1 MNGSESNKDSFIS
14 IAKLQEARLSSNEKV
29 LKLPSRNGVDRF
41 SMAADGSAEFV
52 TICNVAKTAK
62 NIIKYHSSVC
72 NMLEGSSRSIKY
84 LCKVNQLWPHLEE
97 FKVFYNLYLRQTMHN
112 EDNSDDEVEY
122 EDSDD
127 LEKGLPGEKIC
138 GISFCAW
145 TEFIFQKC
153 YAFNILRRFLSRI

>member
-1 MNGSESNKDSFIS
+1 
-14 IAKLQEARLSSNEKV
+14 
-29 LKLPSRNGVDRF
+29 
-41 SMAADGSAEFV
+41 MAADGSAEFV

-112 EDNSDDEVEY
+112 EDNWWWSGVRRQWWSGKRFTRRENMWY
-122 EDSDD
+122 KFLCLNWIHFSKM
-127 LEKGLPGEKIC
+127 LCLQYIAQ
-138 GISFCAW
+138 I
-145 TEFIFQKC
+145 FIAYIIIQ
-153 YAFNILRRFLSRI
+153 NSILAHRKWRNLSELMRMTC